1 MEFRP
6 TDNDRGNGGKK
17 GIAHLEGSGQEG
29 NTHRASLTLLVR
41 RGVRRQAV
49 KRVSTCLKNQAG

>member
-49 KRVSTCLKNQAG
+49 